1 MLLTVCSS
9 ATGDLLVALADV
21 KDALAITDAQHDE
34 TLTRFIRRASSR
46 IETHVGRPLFDQ
58 VYQAALPSYG
68 GQILQ
73 LPHHP
78 VRSVL
83 RVFDGT
89 DTGAGSRELS
99 STEYVV
105 DRDRGQLW
113 RSEGWA
119 WTYAAQAEAA
129 PFPIPNAEYPRW
141 LVDFSAGY
149 IPALG
154 KHASATQDGTTTTG
168 TTVPMDLQEAAI
180 SLTRSTWYARTRESG
195 IRSKSVGDLSVTYAA
210 QTGSMPDDVLAI
222 IEPYRSVF

>member
-34 TLTRFIRRASSR
+34 TLTRFIRRSSSR
-46 IETHVGRPLFDQ
+46 IETYIGRPLFDQ
-58 VYQAALPSYG
+58 VYQVALPSYG
-68 GQILQ
+68 GPILQ

-89 DTGAGSRELS
+89 DTGTGSKELS

-105 DRDRGQLW
+105 NLDRGQLW
-113 RSEGWA
+113 RSEGWS
-119 WTYAAQAEAA
+119 WTYTAQAEVA

-141 LVDFSAGY
+141 LVEFSAGY
-149 IPALG
+149 VPANG
-154 KHASATQDGTTTTG
+154 KDSGSTQDGTTTTG
-168 TTVPMDLQEAAI
+168 TTVPLDIQEAAI

-195 IRSKSVGDLSVTYAA
+195 IRSKSVGELSISYAA

-222 IEPYRSVF
+222 LAPYRSIF